1 MSPTV
6 LRVDEAGKRYTGYKS
21 NLARFATWFGAP
33 LRPDSEHWA
42 VRDVSFAL
50 QAGQA
55 MAVIGENGAGKS
67 TLLKLITGTV
77 RPTLGKIEVGGRI
90 SAILELGVGFNMEF
104 TGRENVYQAGGL
116 MGIPRS
122 EITALMPEIETFAE
136 IGAFFDEPLRTY
148 STGMQARLAFAL
160 ATAVR
165 PDLLIVDEV
174 LSVGDAYFQHKS
186 FNRIRKFKEE
196 GVAILLVTHSMSD
209 VREVCDRVLLLNE
222 GRVVKD
228 GEPDEVVDYYNALIS
243 DKENAKLS
251 IEQRREKNGW
261 VFSRSGTF
269 EAVVGSIELL
279 SAETGDELRQVHVGQ
294 ELALRVTARVS
305 TDIPRLVL
313 GIMLR
318 DRTGHVVWGTNTW
331 HTSQV
336 IESVGAGE
344 SVIYVARFRCDLGP
358 GSYSISPAL
367 VSSSTHLEN
376 NYEWTD
382 NLLVFDVVNSDKAL
396 FIGTSY
402 LDAQFKIERIGP

>member
-1 MSPTV
+1 MSRTV
-6 LRVDEAGKRYTGYKS
+6 LNVDEVSKRYAGYKS
-21 NLARFATWFGAP
+21 DLLRFATWFGAP
-33 LRPDSEHWA
+33 LQPDSEHWA
-42 VRDVSFAL
+42 VRDVSFFL
-50 QAGQA
+50 QSGQA

-67 TLLKLITGTV
+67 TLLKMITGTV
-77 RPTLGKIEVGGRI
+77 RPTTGKIEVGGRI

-116 MGIPRS
+116 MGLPRS
-122 EITALMPEIETFAE
+122 EITALMPEIESFAE
-136 IGAFFDEPLRTY
+136 IGAFFDEPLRMY

-186 FNRIRKFKEE
+186 FSRIRKFKEE
-196 GVAILLVTHSMSD
+196 GVAILLVTHSMPD
-209 VREVCDRVLLLNE
+209 VREICNRVLLLDK

-228 GEPDEVVDYYNALIS
+228 GVPDEVVDYYNALVS
-243 DKENAKLS
+243 EKETAKLS
-251 IEQRREKNGW
+251 IEQRRAKNGW
-261 VFSRSGTF
+261 VLSRSGTF
-269 EAVVGSIELL
+269 EAVVASIELL
-279 SAETGDELRQVHVGQ
+279 DAQTGEELSQVGVGQ
-294 ELALRVTARVS
+294 ELALRVTAKIS
-305 TDIPRLVL
+305 ADLPRLVL

-344 SVIYVARFRCDLGP
+344 RVIYEARFRCDLGP

-367 VSSSTHLEN
+367 VSSSTHLDN

-382 NLLVFDVVNSDKAL
+382 NLLVFDVVNFDKAV

-402 LDAQFKIERIGP
+402 LDAQFLIKRIEP

>member
-1 MSPTV
+1 MSRTV
-6 LRVDEAGKRYTGYKS
+6 LNVDEVSKRYAGYKS
-21 NLARFATWFGAP
+21 DLLRFATWFGAP
-33 LRPDSEHWA
+33 LQPDSEHWA
-42 VRDVSFAL
+42 VRDVSFFL
-50 QAGQA
+50 QSGQA

-67 TLLKLITGTV
+67 TLLKMITGTV
-77 RPTLGKIEVGGRI
+77 RPTTGKIEVGGRI

-116 MGIPRS
+116 MGLPRS
-122 EITALMPEIETFAE
+122 EITALMPEIESFAE
-136 IGAFFDEPLRTY
+136 IGAFFDEPLRMY

-186 FNRIRKFKEE
+186 FSRIRKFKEE
-196 GVAILLVTHSMSD
+196 GVAILLVTHSMPN
-209 VREVCDRVLLLNE
+209 VREICNRVLLLDK

-228 GEPDEVVDYYNALIS
+228 GVPDEVVDYYNALVS
-243 DKENAKLS
+243 EKETAKLS
-251 IEQRREKNGW
+251 IEQRRAKNGW
-261 VFSRSGTF
+261 VLSRSGTF
-269 EAVVGSIELL
+269 EAVVASIELL
-279 SAETGDELRQVHVGQ
+279 DAQTGEELSQVGVGQ
-294 ELALRVTARVS
+294 ELALRVTAKIS
-305 TDIPRLVL
+305 ADLPRLVL

-344 SVIYVARFRCDLGP
+344 RVIYEARFRCDLGP

-367 VSSSTHLEN
+367 VSSSTHLDN

-382 NLLVFDVVNSDKAL
+382 NLLVFDVVNFDKAV

-402 LDAQFKIERIGP
+402 LDAQFLIKRIEP

>member
-1 MSPTV
+1 MSRTV
-6 LRVDEAGKRYTGYKS
+6 LCVDDVSKRYAGYNS
-21 NLARFATWFGAP
+21 ELRRFATWFGAP
-33 LRPDSEHWA
+33 LQPDSEHWA
-42 VRDVSFAL
+42 VRDVSFFL
-50 QAGQA
+50 QSGQA

-67 TLLKLITGTV
+67 TLLKMITGTV
-77 RPTLGKIEVGGRI
+77 RPTTGRIEVGGRI

-104 TGRENVYQAGGL
+104 TGRQNVYQAGGL
-116 MGIPRS
+116 MGLPRG
-122 EITALMPEIETFAE
+122 EITALMPEIESFAE
-136 IGAFFDEPLRTY
+136 IGAFFDEPLRMY

-186 FNRIRKFKEE
+186 FSRIRKFKEE

-209 VREVCDRVLLLNE
+209 VREICDRVLLLHK

-228 GEPDEVVDYYNALIS
+228 GMPDEVVDYYNALIS
-243 DKENAKLS
+243 EKENAKLS
-251 IEQRREKNGW
+251 IEQRRAKNGW
-261 VFSRSGTF
+261 VLSRSGTF
-269 EAVVGSIELL
+269 EAVVTSIALL
-279 SAETGDELRQVHVGQ
+279 DVKSGQEISQARVGQ
-294 ELALRVTARVS
+294 QLDLRICVQVS
-305 TDIPRLVL
+305 TDLPRLVL
-313 GIMLR
+313 GIMIR
-318 DRTGHVVWGTNTW
+318 DRTGHVIWGTNTW

-344 SVIYVARFRCDLGP
+344 RLICVTRFRCDLGP

-367 VSSSTHLEN
+367 VSSSTHLDN

-382 NLLVFDVVNSDKAL
+382 NLLVFDVVNFDKAP

-402 LDAQFKIERIGP
+402 LDAQFLIERSKS